1 MLRFG
6 AAFSLGAPA
15 STVVR
20 LPEVHDAVTATNK
33 VCGVYG
39 DPHIEQPGGVMA
51 SHMGSGEYS
60 LISLP
65 SLGAEVHY
73 YGCGVQD
80 PASTARP
87 MGSYLGALAIKIG
100 DKTIEIVGNDLFV
113 VGGDQYE
120 IDYNND
126 KVMGP
131 FEVSAT
137 STTITIER
145 EVIATEDLYKAT
157 YLDQTKEAAGEM
169 LYRWTVTTPSGFQL
183 HSHVCAVAGLVPST
197 VERIRLLP
205 CPASQLTNL
214 LPTHTC
220 PRLTP
225 CPNRRRPHAPPRA
238 AG

>member
-1 MLRFG
+1 MLRL
-6 AAFSLGAPA
+6 ALSFSLGAPA
-15 STVVR
+15 STGAW
-20 LPEVHDAVTATNK
+20 LPESYDAVTSNNK
-33 VCGVYG
+33 VCGIYG
-39 DPHIEQPGGVMA
+39 DPHIEQPDGGAA

-80 PASTARP
+80 PASTAHP

-100 DKTIEIVGNDLFV
+100 DKTIEIVGNDLSV
-113 VGGDQYE
+113 VNGDHYKV
-120 IDYNND
+120 DYNND

-131 FEVSAT
+131 FEVSAA

-145 EVIATEDLYKAT
+145 EVIAIEDLYKAM
-157 YLDQTKEAAGEM
+157 YKDQKKEAAGEM